1 MTGIEALRIIR
12 YGAFALIGVLALGWA
27 AVGLGLIDVGKRA
40 PAVRELKIGSPVVVS
55 FKLSD
60 QEGRPVSEADIKGR
74 PTVLF
79 FGFTYCPDVCPTTLA
94 SLTAIMSKMGAEAA
108 DKLAVFMVSV
118 DPERD
123 TPGEL
128 KQYLSSFDP
137 RIRAL
142 TGAPDQIAAIAA
154 PLKIYYAKVAIEGGG
169 YTMDHDA
176 AIYLIDAKG
185 GFAGT
190 IAYGED
196 ATTAQAKLERLANG
210 AP

>member
-1 MTGIEALRIIR
+1 MSIETLRIIR
-12 YGAFALIGVLALGWA
+12 YGAFVLIGVLALGWA
-27 AVGLGLIDVGKRA
+27 AVGLGLVDISARKPIVEKLRIGA
-40 PAVRELKIGSPVVVS
+40 PAVAPFTLT
-55 FKLSD
+55 D
-60 QEGRPVSEADIKGR
+60 QEGRIVSEADIKGR
-74 PTVLF
+74 PAVVF
-79 FGFTYCPDVCPTTLA
+79 FGFTFCPDVCPTTLA
-94 SLTAIMSKMGAEAA
+94 SLTAVMGKMGPSA
-108 DKLAVFMVSV
+108 DKLAFFLVTV

-137 RIRAL
+137 RIRGL
-142 TGAPDQIAAIAA
+142 TGAADQIAAMAA
-154 PLKIYYAKVAIEGGG
+154 PLKIYYAKVTIDGGG

-176 AIYLIDAKG
+176 AVYLIDAKG

-196 ATTAQAKLERLANG
+196 AATAQAKLERLAKS

>member
-1 MTGIEALRIIR
+1 MGIEMLRIIR

-27 AVGLGLIDVGKRA
+27 AVGLGLVDVGQRPLVAAK
-40 PAVRELKIGSPVVVS
+40 LSIGSPVIVP
-55 FKLSD
+55 FKLTD
-60 QEGRPVSEADIKGR
+60 QEGRAVSEADLMGR
-74 PTVLF
+74 PAVMF
-79 FGFTYCPDVCPTTLA
+79 FGFTYCPDVCPTTLSA
-94 SLTAIMSKMGAEAA
+94 LSATLGKMGPDA
-108 DKLAVFMVSV
+108 DKLAVFFVTV

-123 TPGEL
+123 TVGEL

-137 RIRAL
+137 RVRGL

-154 PLKIYYAKVAIEGGG
+154 PLKIYYAKVKIDGGG

-176 AIYLIDAKG
+176 AVYLIDANG
-185 GFAGT
+185 EFAGT

-196 ATTAQAKLERLANG
+196 AASAQAKLERLANG

>member
-1 MTGIEALRIIR
+1 MSIETLRIIR
-12 YGAFALIGVLALGWA
+12 YGAFALIAALALGWV
-27 AVGLGLIDVGKRA
+27 AVGLGLIDVGAGA
-40 PAVRELKIGSPVVVS
+40 PAVYKLSIGSPVVVP

-60 QEGRPVSEADIKGR
+60 HEGRTVSEADIKGR

-79 FGFTYCPDVCPTTLA
+79 FGFTYCPDVCPTTLT
-94 SLTAIMSKMGAEAA
+94 SLTAIMGKMGAAA
-108 DKLAVFMVSV
+108 DKLAVFMVTV

-123 TPGEL
+123 TSGEL

-142 TGAPDQIAAIAA
+142 TGAPDQIAALAA

-176 AIYLIDAKG
+176 AVYLIDAKG

-196 ATTAQAKLERLANG
+196 AATARAKLERLMRG